1 MSFIIDNARMIA
13 ARLISVVHDVS
24 LIFPRSRYLVAHS
37 IAYALRAAGGSKSEI
52 IFRVLLINPRT
63 FLIIINM
70 GELLDFAR
78 GAYHILVKFDIISMW
93 VAPVHICLTVIVYP
107 HRRIDVIPM
116 LLLPHQRLANGV
128 VERSI
133 GRIGH
138 EHSNAVAVN
147 RAIHIKFP
155 VPFDDLL
162 CPCAV
167 VAIVPLEVL

>member
-1 MSFIIDNARMIA
+1 MIA

-24 LIFPRSRYLVAHS
+24 LIFPRSCYLVAHS

-78 GAYHILVKFDIISMW
+78 GAYHILVKLDVISMR

-116 LLLPHQRLANGV
+116 FLLPYQRLADGV
-128 VERSI
+128 VERAI
-133 GRIGH
+133 RRIGH
-138 EHSNAVAVN
+138 KHSNSVTVYRTVHIELSVALN
-147 RAIHIKFP
+147 H
-155 VPFDDLL
+155 LL
-162 CPCAV
+162 CPCTV
-167 VAIVPLEVL
+167 VTIVPLEVL